1 MNYNELLSKIS
12 NGKIFSAG
20 FTKKDGSFR
29 VMNCRRGVVKHL
41 KGGTLKFDPQEK
53 QLIPV
58 YDMNAKGYRSIPFD
72 RLHWVQINGETITI
86 NK

>member
-1 MNYNELLSKIS
+1 MTYLELLEKVGD
-12 NGKIFSAG
+12 GKIFSAG

-41 KGGTLKFDPQEK
+41 KGGVLKYNPQEK

-58 YDMNAKGYRSIPFD
+58 YDMHSKGYRSIPFD
-72 RLHWVQINGETITI
+72 RLKWIQVDGKTIRFE
-86 NK
+86 